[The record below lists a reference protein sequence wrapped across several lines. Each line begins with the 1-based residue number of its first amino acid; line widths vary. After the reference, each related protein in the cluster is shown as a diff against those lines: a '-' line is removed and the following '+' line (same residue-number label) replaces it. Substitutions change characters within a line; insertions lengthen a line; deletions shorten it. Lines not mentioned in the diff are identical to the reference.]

1 MDKFDRFQRFHRILA
16 TRRRP
21 IPLVELANELECSS
35 KTAQRTIEQM
45 RDYWQA
51 PIEYSREHRGYYYSD
66 DKFTL
71 PGLWLTTGELQSLT
85 FLLSVVEEI
94 DEGLLHEE
102 VSTVM
107 TRLRTLLA
115 ARNIDDA
122 ELASRIRILPL
133 GKRYIPGRTFLAVGA
148 AILSR
153 KRLWIRYCDYQGRTT
168 AREVSPQTLVHYRE
182 NWYLDA
188 WCHLR
193 QDLRTFSLSRML
205 AVELRNEKP
214 LDIDQGK
221 LREHF
226 TRSYGLFA
234 GKASH
239 QARLRFFP
247 AIAREIAS
255 QEWHP
260 EQQGTWD
267 GDDYVLSL
275 PYSDPTEL
283 IQDILRHVPH
293 VYVETPAALRKKVQN
308 RLHAG
313 LELFAGK
320 RIRRP

>member
-1 MDKFDRFQRFHRILA
+1 MDKFDRFQTFHRILT

-21 IPLVELANELECSS
+21 VPLVDLARELECSS
-35 KTAQRTIEQM
+35 KTVQRTIEQM

-51 PIEYSREHRGYYYSD
+51 PIAYSREHKGYYYSD

-71 PGLWLTTGELQSLT
+71 PGLWLTTSELQSLT

-94 DEGLLHEE
+94 DEGLLREE
-102 VSTVM
+102 VGTVM
-107 TRLRTLLA
+107 QRMHRLLA
-115 ARNIDDA
+115 ARNIDQA
-122 ELASRIRILPL
+122 ELARRIRVLPL
-133 GKRYIPGRTFLAVGA
+133 GKRYIPGSTFLSVGD

-168 AREVSPQTLVHYRE
+168 EREVSPQTLVHYRE

-193 QDLRTFSLSRML
+193 RDLRTFSLSRIL
-205 AVELRNEKP
+205 ANELRNRRS
-214 LDIDQGK
+214 LDVKQQK

-234 GKASH
+234 GKPRH
-239 QARLRFFP
+239 RARLRFFP

-260 EQQGTWD
+260 AQQGAWE
-267 GDDYVLSL
+267 GDDYVLSV
-275 PYSDPTEL
+275 PYSEPTEL

-293 VYVETPAALRKKVQN
+293 VYVEAPAALRRQVQN

-313 LELFAGK
+313 LELLSGK

>member
-1 MDKFDRFQRFHRILA
+1 VDKFDRFQRFHRILA

-122 ELASRIRILPL
+122 EPARRVRILPL

-153 KRLWIRYCDYQGRTT
+153 KRLWIRYCDYQGLTT
-168 AREVSPQTLVHYRE
+168 EREVSPQTLVHYRE

-226 TRSYGLFA
+226 TRSYGLESLQSFSR
-234 GKASH
+234 GILSVTPYDTTVASLDLEYV
-239 QARLRFFP
+239 RLSRTDP
-247 AIAREIAS
+247 APSEAIAHSPKRMAPS
-255 QEWHP
+255 P
-260 EQQGTWD
+260 APAGR
-267 GDDYVLSL
+267 YPLPRSL
-275 PYSDPTEL
+275 P
-283 IQDILRHVPH
+283 VPGSSPRP
-293 VYVETPAALRKKVQN
+293 YRADRKPA
-308 RLHAG
+308 G
-313 LELFAGK
+313 
-320 RIRRP
+320 